1 MSEMEFDTELDARHL
16 SCPLP
21 ILRTKKELSRMQGGQ
36 VLKVVVTDK
45 KAPEDFVA
53 FCKQTGNEML
63 SATEQD
69 GEFIFYL
76 RRKAA

>member
-1 MSEMEFDTELDARHL
+1 MSAIEFDTELDARHL

-36 VLKVVVTDK
+36 VLKVVATDN
-45 KAPEDFVA
+45 KAPEDFAA

-69 GEFIFYL
+69 GEFVFYL
-76 RRKAA
+76 RRRNA